1 MILLENNYLLN
12 FRRKESA
19 QKGAFIEMQQYEDNE
34 KFITKPL
41 LVIFLT
47 ILVDLIGFGIV
58 IPLLP
63 FYAQK
68 FDASPFDV
76 GILVAVYSL
85 MQFIFSPILGSL
97 SDKYGRRPILLMS
110 IAGSAIGYLTIGLAG
125 SLAIVFLGRIL
136 GGITA
141 GNLSTAQAYIADVTT
156 KENRAKGM
164 GLFGMAFGFGF
175 IIGPALAAILG
186 AYGKEVPFFFAAGLA
201 VVNTVLI
208 YIFLPETISD
218 ANRKEYKG
226 RNRVRELIESL
237 RHPRL
242 ATLNLQYF
250 LLIVAFS
257 MMTTAFPYFTEFNYR
272 YTVIET
278 GYVLAYVGL
287 IAIIMQGMIFGRL
300 ANRFGESKLILVGCH
315 VLVLSLVAVPF
326 VTQES
331 VGLIGLLIGT
341 GLFAAGNSLAS
352 PSLTSLASKSAS
364 ESDQGKT
371 MGVMQS
377 GASLARVVG
386 PAICGVM
393 LNNTENKVDAATIR
407 NNFWTAAAIMFVA
420 GIVSVYFHFKFESD
434 SGDII

>member
-1 MILLENNYLLN
+1 MQ
-12 FRRKESA
+12 RKT
-19 QKGAFIEMQQYEDNE
+19 DNE

-63 FYAQK
+63 FYAER

-76 GILVAVYSL
+76 GVLVAVYSL
-85 MQFIFSPILGSL
+85 MQFVFSPILGSL
-97 SDKYGRRPILLMS
+97 SDKYGRKPILLIS
-110 IAGSAIGYLTIGLAG
+110 IAGSAVGYLTIGLAG
-125 SLAIVFLGRIL
+125 SLLMVFVGRII

-141 GNLSTAQAYIADVTT
+141 GNLSTAQAYIADVTSR
-156 KENRAKGM
+156 ENRAKGM

-186 AYGKEVPFFFAAGLA
+186 QYGEEVPFFVAAGLA
-201 VVNTVLI
+201 VINTFLI
-208 YIFLPETISD
+208 FKFLPETISD
-218 ANRKEYKG
+218 ANRKEYQHKS
-226 RNRVRELIESL
+226 RFRELMDSFNQ
-237 RHPRL
+237 PRL
-242 ATLNLQYF
+242 AVINLQYF

-257 MMTTAFPYFTEFNYR
+257 MMTTAFPYFTKFNYG

-278 GYVLAYVGL
+278 GYLLAYVGF

-300 ANRFGESKLILVGCH
+300 ANRFGESKLILVGC
-315 VLVLSLVAVPF
+315 VLLVGSLAAVPF

-331 VGLIGLLIGT
+331 VGLIGILIGT

-364 ESDQGKT
+364 EAEQGRT

-386 PAICGVM
+386 PAICGVL
-393 LNNTENKVDAATIR
+393 LNNANNKVDAATIR
-407 NNFWTAAAIMFVA
+407 QNFWTAAAIMLIA

-434 SGDII
+434 PVDFS

>member
-1 MILLENNYLLN
+1 MQ
-12 FRRKESA
+12 RKT
-19 QKGAFIEMQQYEDNE
+19 DNE

-63 FYAQK
+63 FYAER

-76 GILVAVYSL
+76 GVLVAVYSL
-85 MQFIFSPILGSL
+85 MQFVFSPILGSL
-97 SDKYGRRPILLMS
+97 SDKYGRKPILLIS
-110 IAGSAIGYLTIGLAG
+110 IAGSAVGYLTIGLAG
-125 SLAIVFLGRIL
+125 SLLMVFVGRII

-141 GNLSTAQAYIADVTT
+141 GNLSTAQAYIADVTSR
-156 KENRAKGM
+156 ENRAKGM

-186 AYGKEVPFFFAAGLA
+186 QYGEEVPFFVAAGLA
-201 VVNTVLI
+201 VINTFLI
-208 YIFLPETISD
+208 FKFLPETISD
-218 ANRKEYKG
+218 ANRKEYQHKS
-226 RNRVRELIESL
+226 RFRELMDSFNQ
-237 RHPRL
+237 PRL
-242 ATLNLQYF
+242 AVINLQYF

-257 MMTTAFPYFTEFNYR
+257 MMTTAFPYFTKFNYG

-278 GYVLAYVGL
+278 GYLLAYVGF

-300 ANRFGESKLILVGCH
+300 ANRFGESKLILVGC
-315 VLVLSLVAVPF
+315 VLLVGSLAAVPF

-331 VGLIGLLIGT
+331 VGLIGILIGT

-364 ESDQGKT
+364 EAEQGRT

-386 PAICGVM
+386 PAICGVL
-393 LNNTENKVDAATIR
+393 LNNANNKVDAATIR
-407 NNFWTAAAIMFVA
+407 QNFWTAAAIMLIA

-434 SGDII
+434 PVDF

>member
-1 MILLENNYLLN
+1 
-12 FRRKESA
+12 
-19 QKGAFIEMQQYEDNE
+19 MQQKSDHE

-63 FYAQK
+63 FYAER

-76 GILVAVYSL
+76 GVLVAVYSL

-97 SDKYGRRPILLMS
+97 SDKYGRKPILLIS

-125 SLAIVFLGRIL
+125 SLLMVFVGRII

-141 GNLSTAQAYIADVTT
+141 GNLSTAQAYIADVTSR
-156 KENRAKGM
+156 ENRAKGM

-186 AYGKEVPFFFAAGLA
+186 HYGEEVPFFVAAGLA
-201 VVNTVLI
+201 TINTFLI
-208 YIFLPETISD
+208 FKFLPETISD
-218 ANRKEYKG
+218 ANRKEYQHKS
-226 RNRVRELIESL
+226 RFRELMDSFNQ
-237 RHPRL
+237 PRL
-242 ATLNLQYF
+242 AVINLQYF

-257 MMTTAFPYFTEFNYR
+257 MMTTAFPYFTKFNYG

-278 GYVLAYVGL
+278 GYLLAYVGF

-300 ANRFGESKLILVGCH
+300 ANRFGESKLILVGC
-315 VLVLSLVAVPF
+315 VLLVGSLAAVPF

-331 VGLIGLLIGT
+331 VGLIGILIGT

-364 ESDQGKT
+364 EAEQGRT

-386 PAICGVM
+386 PAICGVL
-393 LNNTENKVDAATIR
+393 LNNANNKVDAATIR
-407 NNFWTAAAIMFVA
+407 QNFWTAAAIMLIA

-434 SGDII
+434 PSDFS

>member
-1 MILLENNYLLN
+1 
-12 FRRKESA
+12 
-19 QKGAFIEMQQYEDNE
+19 MQQKSDNE

-63 FYAQK
+63 FYAER

-76 GILVAVYSL
+76 GVLVAVYSL

-97 SDKYGRRPILLMS
+97 SDKYGRKPILLIS

-125 SLAIVFLGRIL
+125 SLLMVFVGRII

-141 GNLSTAQAYIADVTT
+141 GNLSTAQAYIADVTSR
-156 KENRAKGM
+156 ENRAKGM

-186 AYGKEVPFFFAAGLA
+186 HYGEEVPFFVAAGLA
-201 VVNTVLI
+201 TINTFLI
-208 YIFLPETISD
+208 FKFLPETISD
-218 ANRKEYKG
+218 ANRKEYQHKS
-226 RNRVRELIESL
+226 RFRELMDSFNQ
-237 RHPRL
+237 PRL
-242 ATLNLQYF
+242 AVINLQYF

-257 MMTTAFPYFTEFNYR
+257 MMTTAFPYFTKFNYG

-278 GYVLAYVGL
+278 GYLLAYVGF

-300 ANRFGESKLILVGCH
+300 ANRFGESKLILVGC
-315 VLVLSLVAVPF
+315 VLLVGSLAAVPF

-331 VGLIGLLIGT
+331 VGLIGILIGT

-364 ESDQGKT
+364 EAEQGRT

-386 PAICGVM
+386 PAICGVL
-393 LNNTENKVDAATIR
+393 LNNANNKVDAATIR
-407 NNFWTAAAIMFVA
+407 QNFWTAAAIMLIA

-434 SGDII
+434 PVDFS

>member
-1 MILLENNYLLN
+1 
-12 FRRKESA
+12 
-19 QKGAFIEMQQYEDNE
+19 MQQKSDNE

-63 FYAQK
+63 FYAER

-76 GILVAVYSL
+76 GVLVAVYSL

-97 SDKYGRRPILLMS
+97 SDKYGRKPILLIS

-125 SLAIVFLGRIL
+125 SLLMVFVGRII

-141 GNLSTAQAYIADVTT
+141 GNLSTAQAYIADVTSR
-156 KENRAKGM
+156 ENRAKGM

-186 AYGKEVPFFFAAGLA
+186 HYGEEVPFFVAAGLA
-201 VVNTVLI
+201 TINTFLI
-208 YIFLPETISD
+208 FKFLPETISD
-218 ANRKEYKG
+218 ANRKEYQHKS
-226 RNRVRELIESL
+226 RFRELMDSFNQ
-237 RHPRL
+237 PRL
-242 ATLNLQYF
+242 AVINLQYF

-257 MMTTAFPYFTEFNYR
+257 MMTTAFPYFTKFNYG

-278 GYVLAYVGL
+278 GYLLAYVGF

-300 ANRFGESKLILVGCH
+300 ANRFGESKLILVGC
-315 VLVLSLVAVPF
+315 VLLVGSLAAVPF

-331 VGLIGLLIGT
+331 VGLIGILIGT

-364 ESDQGKT
+364 EAEQGRT

-386 PAICGVM
+386 PAICGVL
-393 LNNTENKVDAATIR
+393 LNNANNKVDAATIR
-407 NNFWTAAAIMFVA
+407 QNFWTAAAIMLIA

-434 SGDII
+434 PSDFS